1 MYTRLNGIMLATLM
15 VAACSSAPAKPPAHD
30 DWYGYKLGAA
40 APADSETGKALRS
53 VQSVLVPT
61 RQPWD
66 IVAVTTDEAANI
78 DQMQFVD
85 YGIENMSDVPLGY
98 VRKRLKSMERMRSDA
113 RAIVTYAR
121 ARLGSPGRD
130 EQTGCPRRCE
140 LKLTW
145 ETRKDG
151 IARMTTLYL
160 SDDIITLL
168 LNEPDV
174 RDTMSAVN
182 AS

>member
-1 MYTRLNGIMLATLM
+1 MGVRLNGALLAPLM

-40 APADSETGKALRS
+40 APADAETGKALRS
-53 VQSVLVPT
+53 VQSVLVPAS
-61 RQPWD
+61 QPWD
-66 IVAVTTDEAANI
+66 IVAVTTDEATNI

-85 YGIENMSDVPLGY
+85 YGIETWSDVPPGY
-98 VRKRLKSMERMRSDA
+98 VRKRLKSKERMRSDA

-121 ARLGSPGRD
+121 ARLGLPGRD

-140 LKLTW
+140 RKLTW

-151 IARMTTLYL
+151 VARMTTLYL
-160 SDDIITLL
+160 SDELVTLL

-174 RDTMSAVN
+174 RDTMSLVN